1 MAERHSIRHDK
12 AAEKGSAVLQEL
24 LREYPAGDFAVELW
38 DGTRW
43 DPAPSKFCRF
53 IWQIHTPRVLQA
65 LFRSDREVALA
76 ESYIYGD
83 FDVSGDLLAVFPVA
97 DYLMQREFSL
107 TERLRLNTLAVSLPS
122 AEKLNHFRAQLRGN
136 LHSKARD
143 QQAVSFHY
151 DVSNEFYQLWL
162 DRQMVYSCA
171 YFKSE
176 NDSID
181 QAQEQKLDYA
191 CRKLR
196 LKPGERLLDIGCG
209 WGGLILHAVRNYD
222 VQAIGITLSQQQL
235 ALAQQ
240 RIAEAGLSSRCE
252 VRLLDYRDA
261 QQLGTFHKVVS
272 VGMIEHVGESRLP
285 EYFTAVFHVLNP
297 NGIFLNHGI
306 GSAGGRSKSA
316 QPTFT
321 DVYVFPDGE
330 LLPIATTLSAAEQC
344 GFEVRDVENL
354 REHYLLT
361 LVQWLRRLETNAA
374 RAKELIGDIK
384 YRMWRLYL
392 AGSAHYFRTGKLD
405 LYQTLLTRPTGDKS
419 GLPLARE
426 DWYR

>member
-1 MAERHSIRHDK
+1 MAERQSIRHDK
-12 AAEKGSAVLQEL
+12 AAEKAVAILQEL
-24 LREYPAGDFAVELW
+24 LRDFPARDFAIELW

-43 DPAPSKFCRF
+43 EADPSKFCRF
-53 IWQIHTPRVLQA
+53 TWQIHTPRVLQA
-65 LFRSDREVALA
+65 LFRSDRELALA

-83 FDVSGDLLAVFPVA
+83 FDISGDLLAVFPVA
-97 DYLMQREFSL
+97 DYLMRREFSL
-107 TERLRLNTLAVSLPS
+107 
-122 AEKLNHFRAQLRGN
+122 AEKLHLSTLAMGLPSPAQTDHFRAQLRGQR
-136 LHSKARD
+136 HTKSRD

-151 DVSNEFYQLWL
+151 DVSNEFYRLWL
-162 DRQMVYSCA
+162 DQQMVYSCA

-181 QAQEQKLDYA
+181 QAQEQKLEYA

-196 LKPGERLLDIGCG
+196 LKAGERLLDIGCG
-209 WGGLILHAVRNYD
+209 WGALILHAARNYG
-222 VQAIGITLSQQQL
+222 VHATGITVSRQQL
-235 ALAQQ
+235 ALAEQ

-261 QQLGTFHKVVS
+261 QGLRTFDKIVS
-272 VGMIEHVGESRLP
+272 VGMIEHVGERRLP
-285 EYFTAVFHVLNP
+285 EYFSRAFHLLKPGGV
-297 NGIFLNHGI
+297 FLNHGI
-306 GSAGGRSKSA
+306 GRAGNRPKGT

-321 DVYVFPDGE
+321 DLYVFPDGE
-330 LLPIATTLSAAEQC
+330 LEPIATTLSAAEQC

-354 REHYLLT
+354 REHYFLT
-361 LVQWLRRLETNAA
+361 LVQWLRRLETNAT

-384 YRMWRLYL
+384 YRTWRLYL

-405 LYQTLLTRPTGDKS
+405 LYQTLLVRPQGGIS
-419 GLPLARE
+419 ELPLTRD